1 MAYPDYRMPEEDFP
15 VTREFPGKKSGPDF
29 GILKSS
35 SRASGMYTDAPED
48 SVSAPEDQP
57 MAPETV
63 APGEYI
69 YTEPK
74 KKSFKG
80 FRKKLL
86 GMYGAAAGIV
96 VLLLTNII
104 PLYHARTNV
113 LPGGNLRIYSV
124 LTGFA
129 GWQDENGN
137 ALVFKENGKGYTYA
151 NGILAPLVYNCGEE
165 AVNVSMKWAELNVGQ
180 GVLYDSGEITINNDN
195 LKADGTSYTLSLSP
209 DGEESLEFKPL
220 NFLSINTKYLDAF
233 MEKGFS
239 GLFAGTEWL
248 ATTGGVEEMIP
259 GPVYTKTLRFAKSAS
274 EAGTLS
280 AEGIFAVSPSHDT
293 DGTAAIDEPAAY
305 TLLFRE
311 GDPGVFPKA
320 FEFRADPDQWPI
332 RARYTIHNSHH
343 VIEDGGIPLNG
354 VVLVTEEGY
363 RLSWIG
369 PFDHFRT
376 YQTKSGGFFPDDPS
390 GPGGDTDPT
399 DETEEPTEE
408 PKDVFAT
415 LTSVPGWV
423 SDDGAYYSF
432 HEDGT
437 GWVYLDGYFGMMTF
451 EGDEASV
458 DFHFIL
464 NAESS
469 YYSDEKEELIASISK
484 YESFHTVT
492 PGAFTEDGGV
502 LACNLESPD
511 ITGEPLFRATDRLP
525 DTGWLDT
532 FLSEEFTGLNYKGFW
547 FIDSDYIPEA
557 DDPTP
562 YVEFF
567 AFKDDKSLIF
577 SFNTTEPVEFTS
589 RRDFDVE
596 CELLDPVT
604 FEFSILENM
613 EISYRP
619 LGGAGGYSSYTH
631 TQQPKDGHIRLLI
644 REDGLFVY
652 SDVPMGRPNLYEY
665 QEGGK

>member
-15 VTREFPGKKSGPDF
+15 VTREFPRKKSGPDF

-35 SRASGMYTDAPED
+35 SRASGMDTEAPED
-48 SVSAPEDQP
+48 RVPAPEDQP

-113 LPGGNLRIYSV
+113 LPSGNLRIYSV

-129 GWQDENGN
+129 GWQDEDGR
-137 ALVFKENGKGYTYA
+137 ALVFQENGKGYTYS
-151 NGILAPLVYNCGEE
+151 NGILMPLVYSGGEE

-180 GVLYDSGEITINNDN
+180 GVLYDSGEITIDNDN

-209 DGEESLEFKPL
+209 DGEDVTEFRPL
-220 NFLSINTKYLDAF
+220 NFLSLNTKYLDAF
-233 MEKGFS
+233 MERGFS

-248 ATTGGVEEMIP
+248 ATTGGVEEVIP
-259 GPVYTKTLRFAKSAS
+259 GPVYTKALRFGKSAS
-274 EAGTLS
+274 EAGTLF
-280 AEGIFAVSPSHDT
+280 AQGFFAVSPAASGDSQ
-293 DGTAAIDEPAAY
+293 AAIDEPASY
-305 TLLFRE
+305 NLLFRE
-311 GDPGVFPKA
+311 GDPGVFGQA
-320 FEFRADPDQWPI
+320 FEFHAEPDQWPI
-332 RARYTIHNSHH
+332 RARYTIGNTHH
-343 VIEDGGIPLNG
+343 VIEDSGTPLNG
-354 VVLVTEEGY
+354 VVLVTEDGY
-363 RLSWIG
+363 RLSWLG
-369 PFDHFRT
+369 PFDHYRT
-376 YQTKSGGFFPDDPS
+376 YGLENGSSIPDGPP

-451 EGDEASV
+451 EGDETSV

-484 YESFHTVT
+484 YESFHTIT
-492 PGAFTEDGGV
+492 SDAFSEDDGV
-502 LACNLESPD
+502 LACYLESPD
-511 ITGEPLFRATDRLP
+511 IAGDPLFRATDKLP
-525 DTGWLDT
+525 DTAWLDT
-532 FLSEEFTGLNYKGFW
+532 FLEEEFTGLNYKGFW
-547 FIDSDYIPEA
+547 FIDPVYIPES
-557 DDPTP
+557 DQPMP
-562 YVEFF
+562 YVEFI
-567 AFKDDKSLIF
+567 AFKDDKSLVF

-589 RRDFDVE
+589 RRDFDVDG
-596 CELLDPVT
+596 ELLDPMT
-604 FEFSILENM
+604 FEYSILEEM

-619 LGGAGGYSSYTH
+619 IGEAGGYSSYTH

-665 QEGGK
+665 REGGK